1 LHCKC
6 EQPVVKIA
14 TRDDGGCF
22 VSWFDNRNSGYDV
35 YMQRL
40 DATGN
45 AMWQTHGILIADRSY
60 SSTLDFDLAVDA
72 DGTVGV
78 SDVLSIIA
86 DWGVCN

>member
-1 LHCKC
+1 
-6 EQPVVKIA
+6 
-14 TRDDGGCF
+14 
-22 VSWFDNRNSGYDV
+22 
-35 YMQRL
+35 MQRL

-72 DGTVGV
+72 DGSVGV